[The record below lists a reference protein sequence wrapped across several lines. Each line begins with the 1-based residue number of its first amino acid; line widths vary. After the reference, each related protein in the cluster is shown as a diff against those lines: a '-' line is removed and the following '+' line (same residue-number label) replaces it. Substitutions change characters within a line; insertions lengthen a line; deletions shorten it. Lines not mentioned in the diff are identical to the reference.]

1 MSLGE
6 IRETKSAD
14 IEMLLDMLS
23 MYNRFKQ
30 NNSRN
35 QEKNKEKP
43 NRVYL

>member
-1 MSLGE
+1 MTLEE
-6 IRETKSAD
+6 IRRTKNTD
-14 IEMLLDMLS
+14 IEMLLSMLS